1 MFQYF
6 SIKARGIT
14 AEALKYMQTRH
25 IDELFRGTRLS
36 TKIVFE
42 HNLKEWQT
50 KNGIFDVTNARIDT
64 QLNTAL
70 NDRLN
75 EAEISLLS
83 NVSIFVLL

>member
-1 MFQYF
+1 
-6 SIKARGIT
+6 
-14 AEALKYMQTRH
+14 MQTRH

-36 TKIVFE
+36 TKIIFE
-42 HNLKEWQT
+42 HNLREWQT
-50 KNGIFDVTNARIDT
+50 KNGIFDVTNIHVNNARINT

-83 NVSIFVLL
+83 NVSILVLK